1 MLTLRFSVMR
11 STERE
16 MALLQDVLSEFE
28 ATQRLHVDLIVLE
41 WPTAWRQ
48 LVDFVTSGTSPD
60 VSLVGTTWISP
71 LNGMQVIRPFSEA
84 EALESGGEGAYLPS
98 VWNAGVV
105 GRQLFAVPWQVDT
118 RLIFYW
124 RSALQRAGIAE
135 GDAFGSFERLEQ
147 TVATLSERGEQALIA
162 PTSAFSHNVLHAL
175 SAWIWSAG
183 GDFLNPSADRVLFDQ
198 PVALNAIQR
207 YFAIHRSLGTAGL
220 AGLTEQQS
228 DRAFENGTGA
238 VTVSGPWIIEGVTDR
253 GPEALD
259 DLGIAPMPGIPYNG
273 GAGLVIWRRS
283 LQEQPALALI
293 RHLVDPAV
301 QRRISRLGGQL
312 PARLDVLTDPEFN
325 ADRFFAALSHNA
337 LRGRALPNDRL
348 WGVIEDRLVRT
359 LGALWP
365 IVLDPA
371 QANYQQAVV
380 SSILRL
386 AQQLNTTLGH

>member
-1 MLTLRFSVMR
+1 MLTLRFSVIR

-28 ATQRLHVDLIVLE
+28 AAQRLRVELIVLE

-60 VSLVGTTWISP
+60 VSLVGTTWIAP

-84 EALESGGEGAYLPS
+84 EAFEAGGEGAYLPS

-105 GRQLFAVPWQVDT
+105 GRQICALPWQVDT

-124 RSALQRAGIAE
+124 RSALQRAGIDEA
-135 GDAFGSFERLEQ
+135 DAFGSFERLEH
-147 TVATLSERGEQALIA
+147 TVATLSERGERALLA
-162 PTSAFSHNVLHAL
+162 PTSASSQNVLHAL
-175 SAWIWSAG
+175 STWIWSAG
-183 GDFLNPSADRVLFDQ
+183 GDFLSPAADRVLFDQ
-198 PVALNAIQR
+198 PVALHAIQR
-207 YFAIHRSLGTAGL
+207 FFALHRSLSAAGL

-228 DRAFENGTGA
+228 DRAFEHGKAA
-238 VTVSGPWIIEGVTDR
+238 VTISGPWIIEGVTAR
-253 GPEALD
+253 GPEARD
-259 DLGIAPMPGIPYNG
+259 DLGVAPMPGIPYNG

-301 QRRISRLGGQL
+301 QKRISRLGGQL
-312 PARLDVLTDPEFN
+312 PARLDVLTDPEVN
-325 ADRFFAALSHNA
+325 ADRFFAALSLNA

-359 LGALWP
+359 LGSLWP
-365 IVLDPA
+365 VVLDTS
-371 QANYQQAVV
+371 QNNYQETV
-380 SSILRL
+380 STAIRRL